1 MLAQKYEELED
12 EYHQVNIMLETEK
25 KDKVESSQNFK
36 EMQDLIKKI
45 QETLGLSEED
55 PREHILVE
63 IQNILERWN

>member
-12 EYHQVNIMLETEK
+12 EYHQVNI
-25 KDKVESSQNFK
+25 
-36 EMQDLIKKI
+36 MQDLIKKI